1 MTRRAA
7 ALATACA
14 LVVSACTG
22 GDAGSGERPSTVPTP
37 TALDDDTFIT
47 APPLETELVDAAD
60 RMTWSTLEMGAGGF
74 VTGGDTDAAGETLLM
89 RTDVGGLYRR
99 DGEVWTQLLHLERV
113 DDPQLGD
120 WQVASAV
127 VAPSDPSRLYAATG
141 NSLRG
146 AEGRILVSDDRGETW
161 SSGAQR
167 FVIDGNA
174 EWRTGGER
182 LAVDPTDPDEV
193 WFGSRTEGL
202 WRSADAGQTFS
213 QVEDV
218 PVGIND
224 GTPAGVLWVIAAPDG
239 ATVFAGVAG
248 DGVWQTTDDGAAW
261 TRLWETPGLP
271 MDASLGSDGRL
282 WVAERDPGAV
292 RSVMDGVITTHEPQ
306 SGRRWEVV
314 EVDPAD
320 PDVVLVADVGIADHV
335 YRTTDG
341 GADWSRLDLTTSC
354 PEIPWLDAYAN
365 DFLPSGSFV
374 FDRTTAGHV
383 WVPEGF
389 GVWRVDLEGDEF
401 AMRCDTAGIEE
412 LVSNDVVALPG
423 GESVTAHWD
432 RALFHHTGDGVL
444 DATQG
449 PTSRFNTAWDVA
461 VQADDPTFLAAV
473 VGDQRFCCEGD
484 GQAYHSGYSTDG
496 GRTWT
501 RFASYD
507 GDHPEELRFGNIA
520 VATGD
525 PDTMVWLPSF
535 NGALHVTHDRGA
547 SWQRIVLP
555 GTEDML
561 QADNGVYRGGS
572 HQAYYLN
579 RKVLVADPHVA
590 GRFLLYHQELGLF
603 RSDDGGDSWVNVGGD
618 DLPTGWTVGWFA
630 ASLVASPF
638 DPDHLL
644 FAPGY
649 LDEAAVP
656 MYESTDGGSTWR
668 AIPGTSAITALAV
681 GPGET
686 AGGPA
691 IVYAAGEVGG
701 QVGIWRSVDGLESW
715 ELLSAAPN
723 GNYQAV
729 KALAAAPD
737 EPGTIYVGFTG
748 TSFMVG
754 RLAPKED

>member
-14 LVVSACTG
+14 LVAWACTG

-146 AEGRILVSDDRGETW
+146 PEGRILVSDDRGETW

-213 QVEDV
+213 QVEGV

-248 DGVWQTTDDGAAW
+248 DGVWQTTDDGASW
-261 TRLWETPGLP
+261 TRLWETAGLP

-320 PDVVLVADVGIADHV
+320 PDVVLVADDAPDRIRDV
-335 YRTTDG
+335 G
-341 GADWSRLDLTTSC
+341 GAEPGGRHLVEQRLEQVVVAAIDQ
-354 PEIPWLDAYAN
+354 
-365 DFLPSGSFV
+365 
-374 FDRTTAGHV
+374 GHV
-383 WVPEGF
+383 DAGADQVLGRGEPTEAAADDHRLRRGRSGPVEGVDVGSVSGHGSIMNPE
-389 GVWRVDLEGDEF
+389 R
-401 AMRCDTAGIEE
+401 GIEPRF
-412 LVSNDVVALPG
+412 SVV
-423 GESVTAHWD
+423 E
-432 RALFHHTGDGVL
+432 TG
-444 DATQG
+444 ATPRG
-449 PTSRFNTAWDVA
+449 C
-461 VQADDPTFLAAV
+461 DP
-473 VGDQRFCCEGD
+473 
-484 GQAYHSGYSTDG
+484 
-496 GRTWT
+496 
-501 RFASYD
+501 
-507 GDHPEELRFGNIA
+507 
-520 VATGD
+520 
-525 PDTMVWLPSF
+525 
-535 NGALHVTHDRGA
+535 
-547 SWQRIVLP
+547 
-555 GTEDML
+555 
-561 QADNGVYRGGS
+561 
-572 HQAYYLN
+572 
-579 RKVLVADPHVA
+579 
-590 GRFLLYHQELGLF
+590 
-603 RSDDGGDSWVNVGGD
+603 
-618 DLPTGWTVGWFA
+618 
-630 ASLVASPF
+630 
-638 DPDHLL
+638 
-644 FAPGY
+644 
-649 LDEAAVP
+649 
-656 MYESTDGGSTWR
+656 
-668 AIPGTSAITALAV
+668 
-681 GPGET
+681 
-686 AGGPA
+686 
-691 IVYAAGEVGG
+691 
-701 QVGIWRSVDGLESW
+701 
-715 ELLSAAPN
+715 
-723 GNYQAV
+723 
-729 KALAAAPD
+729 
-737 EPGTIYVGFTG
+737 
-748 TSFMVG
+748 
-754 RLAPKED
+754 